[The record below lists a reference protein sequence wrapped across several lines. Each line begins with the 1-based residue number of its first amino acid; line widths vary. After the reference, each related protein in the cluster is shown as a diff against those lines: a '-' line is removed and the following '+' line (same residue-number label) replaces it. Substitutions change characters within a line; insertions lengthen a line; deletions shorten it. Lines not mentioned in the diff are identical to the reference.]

1 MKEHEDV
8 EDTAHEH
15 QLHEVH
21 AEAVRQE
28 GHEASVPKKPPPK
41 MKEVDD
47 DGEEEVKKVK
57 GKGKGK
63 EKSSKKPEEK
73 EEMMDEDEE
82 NQSPVKPAP
91 KKNGVIDDSDED

>member
-1 MKEHEDV
+1 
-8 EDTAHEH
+8 
-15 QLHEVH
+15 
-21 AEAVRQE
+21 
-28 GHEASVPKKPPPK
+28 

-47 DGEEEVKKVK
+47 DGQEEVKKVK
-57 GKGKGK
+57 WKGKGK

-91 KKNGVIDDSDED
+91 KKNGVNDDSDED

>member
-1 MKEHEDV
+1 MEEDLLQPLGPSR
-8 EDTAHEH
+8 
-15 QLHEVH
+15 QLL
-21 AEAVRQE
+21 Q
-28 GHEASVPKKPPPK
+28 GGTS
-41 MKEVDD
+41 MDN

-63 EKSSKKPEEK
+63 GKSSKKPEEK

-91 KKNGVIDDSDED
+91 KKNGVNDDSDED